1 MSTTPPSSRTRRF
14 NRLRASPVSR
24 WLTIGI
30 GVKRWILLLMIG
42 TALIGLGLA
51 YLLVGLYREQA
62 LPDIFYY
69 LTLQFLPRWLRAIL
83 VGGLGVGL
91 VALAVFRLSRSLLEP
106 FARSSRMPVAEA
118 MYQFRQRGRGPKIV
132 AIGGGTGLSTF
143 LRGIKAYTS
152 NITAIVTVADDGG
165 SSGRLRQ
172 EFGMPPPGDFR
183 QCLAALADDEALTTH
198 LFQYRFRESGS
209 NGQGSGLGGHAF
221 GNLFIAAMTNVTGSF
236 ESGLVES
243 SQVLA
248 VRGRVLPSTVTPL
261 TLIADLQDDATR
273 KLMRVEGESV
283 ITHIGATVKRL
294 AIRPEDAHAYP
305 DAIRAILDA
314 ELIIL
319 APGSLYTS
327 LLPNLLVRGIAAA
340 IRAARGLCVY
350 VCNVATQKGETTGYT
365 IGDHV
370 EAIEQ
375 HVGSGL
381 IDAVIANSQT
391 HVNWIGIPAGVGNL
405 IGYDSVMRPGLAIFG
420 HDIVDESTPWRHDSA
435 KLAQAVMDALKNLR
449 PPEKWGSGFA
459 WRRRSSR
466 KSRA

>member
-1 MSTTPPSSRTRRF
+1 MRWLD
-14 NRLRASPVSR
+14 RLRASPTSR

-30 GVKRWILLLMIG
+30 GVKRWILLAMIG

-62 LPDIFYY
+62 LPDVFYY
-69 LTLQFLPRWLRAIL
+69 LTLQFLPRWVRAIV
-83 VGGLGVGL
+83 VGGSGAGL
-91 VALAVFRLSRSLLEP
+91 VALAVYRLSRSLLEP
-106 FARSSRMPVAEA
+106 FARGSSIPVAKA
-118 MYQFRQRGRGPKIV
+118 MYQYRQRGRGPKIV

-198 LFQYRFRESGS
+198 LFQYRFSESGS
-209 NGQGSGLGGHAF
+209 SGQGSGLGGHAF
-221 GNLFIAAMTNVTGSF
+221 GNLFIAAMSNVTGSF
-236 ESGLVES
+236 ESGLAES

-261 TLIADLQDDATR
+261 VLVADLQDDATR
-273 KLMRVEGESV
+273 RLMRVEGESV
-283 ITHIGATVKRL
+283 ITHTGATIKRL
-294 AIRPEDAHAYP
+294 MIRPEDALAYP

-314 ELIIL
+314 DVIVL

-327 LLPNLLVRGIAAA
+327 LLPNLLVRGIADA
-340 IRAARGLCVY
+340 IRAARGPCVF

-365 IGDHV
+365 ILDHI
-370 EAIEQ
+370 EAVEQ
-375 HVGSGL
+375 HVGPGL
-381 IDAVIANSQT
+381 IDAVIANAQMG
-391 HVNWIGIPAGVGNL
+391 VNWTGIPAGVGQL
-405 IGYDSVMRPGLAIFG
+405 ISYDTVTRPGLPVFG
-420 HDIVDESTPWRHDSA
+420 HDIVDESAPWRHDSA
-435 KLAQAVMDALKNLR
+435 KLAQTAVNMWKALR
-449 PPEKWGSGFA
+449 PQDRWGSGFS
-459 WRRRSSR
+459 WRRNPGR
-466 KSRA
+466 KR